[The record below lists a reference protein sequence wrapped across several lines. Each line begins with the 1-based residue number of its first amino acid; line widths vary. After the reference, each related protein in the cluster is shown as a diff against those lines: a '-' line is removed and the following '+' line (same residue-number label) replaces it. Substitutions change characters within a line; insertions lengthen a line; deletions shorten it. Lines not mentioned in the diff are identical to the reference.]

1 MSTPRPILPR
11 PSRFPDLSLC
21 ITCSPC
27 KSSGPPGAAHTAL
40 SAPNA
45 ALRTFIKNHK
55 FAPDHIF
62 PSPPA
67 MLQTADESRVLVIYT
82 GGTIGMLPGPAGYVP
97 EPFYLTETLRAQ
109 QRFHDPLG
117 DSLFSHSR
125 SVQGFREWSGRNT
138 PINSPKATT
147 SVFQLSG
154 IDTQLT
160 ELGRPTTTPS
170 PPGPPTL
177 LVRSSRPL
185 TVPPRS
191 GLTPNGMINSDEY
204 FMPKCKKIHDHC
216 YEIHLP
222 SLVTPASP
230 APGGNLKRIRY
241 AVLEVSDEQSESAT
255 Y

>member
-1 MSTPRPILPR
+1 
-11 PSRFPDLSLC
+11 
-21 ITCSPC
+21 
-27 KSSGPPGAAHTAL
+27 
-40 SAPNA
+40 
-45 ALRTFIKNHK
+45 
-55 FAPDHIF
+55 
-62 PSPPA
+62 
-67 MLQTADESRVLVIYT
+67 MLLAADESRVLVIYT
-82 GGTIGMLPGPAGYVP
+82 GGTIGMLPGSSGYVP

-125 SVQGFREWSGRNT
+125 SVEGFREWSGRNT
-138 PINSPKATT
+138 PVNSPKAATT
-147 SVFQLSG
+147 VFPLPLSYG
-154 IDTQLT
+154 PDTPIT
-160 ELGRPTTTPS
+160 ELGRPTSTPS

-191 GLTPNGMINSDEY
+191 GLSPSGMIDAPRD
-204 FMPKCKKIHDHC
+204 FMPTCKKINDNC

-230 APGGNLKRIRY
+230 APSGNLKRIRY
-241 AVLEVSDEQSESAT
+241 AVLEVSDEGRLFVA

>member
-1 MSTPRPILPR
+1 
-11 PSRFPDLSLC
+11 
-21 ITCSPC
+21 
-27 KSSGPPGAAHTAL
+27 
-40 SAPNA
+40 
-45 ALRTFIKNHK
+45 
-55 FAPDHIF
+55 
-62 PSPPA
+62 
-67 MLQTADESRVLVIYT
+67 
-82 GGTIGMLPGPAGYVP
+82 MLPGSAGYVP

-125 SVQGFREWSGRNT
+125 SVEGYREWSGRNT
-138 PINSPKATT
+138 PIHSPKATT
-147 SVFQLSG
+147 AVFPLTSGTDTPLS
-154 IDTQLT
+154 D
-160 ELGRPTTTPS
+160 LGRLSSTPS

-191 GLTPNGMINSDEY
+191 GLTPNGMMKAEH
-204 FMPKCKKIHDHC
+204 FMPSCKKIHDRL

-230 APGGNLKRIRY
+230 APSGNLKRIRY
-241 AVLEVSDEQSESAT
+241 AVLEVSEGGREIVT

>member
-1 MSTPRPILPR
+1 MFL
-11 PSRFPDLSLC
+11 
-21 ITCSPC
+21 
-27 KSSGPPGAAHTAL
+27 A
-40 SAPNA
+40 
-45 ALRTFIKNHK
+45 
-55 FAPDHIF
+55 
-62 PSPPA
+62 
-67 MLQTADESRVLVIYT
+67 ADESRVLVIYT

-138 PINSPKATT
+138 PVNSPKATT

-154 IDTQLT
+154 IDTALT
-160 ELGRPTTTPS
+160 DLGRPTTTPS
-170 PPGPPTL
+170 PPGPPTM

-191 GLTPNGMINSDEY
+191 GLSPSGMNTNED
-204 FMPKCKKIHDHC
+204 FMPTCKKIHDHC
-216 YEIHLP
+216 YEIQLP

-241 AVLEVSDEQSESAT
+241 AVLEVSEEQRLTVTS
-255 Y
+255 